1 MGWHCPPYF
10 VVVFGTIF
18 AVLSTD
24 LLAFY
29 RQVSEQPLTVVDV
42 ETTGHRAIACRV
54 IEVSV
59 LQATLTDGI
68 LHQQTHLV
76 NPQVPVPAMITRF
89 TGIDQAMIDQA
100 PLAEEVWQHYLPLL
114 NVGILTAHN
123 LSFDY
128 AFLRAEFDQSGIAFS
143 RSPAEQLCTVI
154 LARLML
160 PDLPSRSLPDLVKHF
175 QFPVDHSHRAEADTI
190 ACWLLAKR
198 LLTDVQNEP
207 DESLLKR
214 FAKQWLPLGDAAA
227 ILGCSGKQ
235 ARSQLE
241 KASVCPRYV
250 GRHKTPLYQRGSVER
265 AFLEQAEP
273 TQLSWL

>member
-1 MGWHCPPYF
+1 M
-10 VVVFGTIF
+10 
-18 AVLSTD
+18 LSTD

-29 RQVSEQPLTVVDV
+29 RQVSQQPLTVVDV
-42 ETTGHRAIACRV
+42 ETTGHRANDCRV

-59 LQATLTDGI
+59 LQATLADGI
-68 LHQQTHLV
+68 LQQETHLV
-76 NPQVPVPAMITRF
+76 NPQVTVPAMITRF
-89 TGIDQAMIDQA
+89 TGIDQAMVDQA
-100 PLAEEVWQHYLPLL
+100 PLAEAVWQHYLPLL

-123 LSFDY
+123 LAFDY
-128 AFLRAEFDQSGIAFS
+128 AFLCAEFEQLSIVFS

-154 LARLML
+154 LARLLL

-175 QFPVDHSHRAEADTI
+175 QFPVGHSHRAEADTI

-198 LLTDVQNEP
+198 LLTEVQNES
-207 DESLLKR
+207 DESLLQR
-214 FAKQWLPLGDAAA
+214 FVQQWLPLGDAAT

-235 ARSQLE
+235 ARSRLE
-241 KASVCPRYV
+241 KAGVRPRLV

-265 AFLEQAEP
+265 LYLEQAEP